1 MKDWK
6 KNKME
11 YSHRK
16 EGDIVDVQIRDQTR
30 RVLYRNKFNIK
41 DKNAII
47 SFLQVLEKYSNFSII
62 DLIQQKIKLGD
73 WW

>member
-16 EGDIVDVQIRDQTR
+16 EGDVVNVEIRDQTR

-62 DLIQQKIKLGD
+62 DLIKKKMEIGN

>member
-11 YSHRK
+11 YNYRRD
-16 EGDIVDVQIRDQTR
+16 GDVVSVEIKDPTR
-30 RVLYRNKFNIK
+30 RILYRNKFNIK
-41 DKNAII
+41 DKNAIVA
-47 SFLQVLEKYSNFSII
+47 FLQVLEKYSNFSVVE
-62 DLIQQKIKLGD
+62 LIRKKMEIGE

>member
-16 EGDIVDVQIRDQTR
+16 EGDIVDVKIVDMTR

-62 DLIQQKIKLGD
+62 DLIQKKMKMGD

>member
-16 EGDIVDVQIRDQTR
+16 EGDVVNVEIRDQTR

-62 DLIQQKIKLGD
+62 DLIKKKMEIGD

>member
-47 SFLQVLEKYSNFSII
+47 SFLQILERYSNFSIVN
-62 DLIQQKIKLGD
+62 LIQQKMKIGD

>member
-1 MKDWK
+1 
-6 KNKME
+6 ME

-16 EGDIVDVQIRDQTR
+16 EGDVVNVEIRDQTR

-62 DLIQQKIKLGD
+62 DLIKKKMEIGD

>member
-1 MKDWK
+1 
-6 KNKME
+6 ME

-62 DLIQQKIKLGD
+62 DLIQQKMKLGD